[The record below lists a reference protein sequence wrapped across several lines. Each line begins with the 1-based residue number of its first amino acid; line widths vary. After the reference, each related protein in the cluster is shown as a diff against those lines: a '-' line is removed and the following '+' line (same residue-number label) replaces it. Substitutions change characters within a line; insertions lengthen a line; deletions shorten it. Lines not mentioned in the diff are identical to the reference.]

1 MKVVLKYEIK
11 GKEYEIP
18 NSWETL
24 TPKQFVFLAGLLSEY
39 AQQKISVADV
49 KLRFVIH
56 VLDIDMS
63 YVPPK
68 HEDVIFQNLYI
79 LTSNITF
86 IFSIKY
92 DSKVWNQLSPETKKL
107 AEKTEPMFL
116 PHSPEARILQKQSYH
131 FVIDAVFVKQL
142 VPIIS
147 VRDRQYKAYT
157 ITTEANNLSTTLTAK
172 QYVDA
177 SDELSRINEGTGS
190 LSMLTAI
197 LYCPKP
203 YSSEKAH
210 GLVATYGK
218 HLDRNTLEAVALNF
232 QAFMLFLFQRTH
244 FRLLWR
250 KPKAGSTGKYTVGLA
265 NGLYNLSADG
275 YGDLNTVYQYSAL
288 EYLELLYKKLLDT
301 VVSMR
306 SGGMDDTAI
315 AEKTNLDINVVMDI
329 K

>member
-1 MKVVLKYEIK
+1 MMEVLKYEIK

-18 NSWETL
+18 NSWEAL

-56 VLDIDMS
+56 VLDIDMND
-63 YVPPK
+63 VPPK
-68 HEDVIFQNLYI
+68 HEEVIFQNLYI

-92 DSKVWNQLSPETKKL
+92 DSKVWNQLSAETRKL

-116 PHSPEARILQKQSYH
+116 PPSPEARILQKQEYH
-131 FVIDAVFVKQL
+131 FVVDALFVKQL
-142 VPIIS
+142 LPTIRI
-147 VRDRQYKAYT
+147 RYRRFKAYT

-177 SDELSRINEGTGS
+177 SEELSRINDGKGS
-190 LSMLTAI
+190 LAMLTAI

-210 GLVATYGK
+210 GLVSTFNNRLY
-218 HLDRNTLEAVALNF
+218 DNQLEAVALNF

-265 NGLYNLSADG
+265 NGLYNLSTDG

-306 SGGMDDTAI
+306 SGGMDDSAI
-315 AEKTNLDINVVMDI
+315 AEKTNLDINVVMEI